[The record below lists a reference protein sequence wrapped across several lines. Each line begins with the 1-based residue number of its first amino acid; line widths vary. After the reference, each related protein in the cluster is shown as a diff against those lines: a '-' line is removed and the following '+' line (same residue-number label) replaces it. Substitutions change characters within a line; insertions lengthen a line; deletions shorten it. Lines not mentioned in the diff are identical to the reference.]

1 MHLQPN
7 NLHHSDNSHCTV
19 VVADDHELIREGIV
33 AVVSRQT
40 GFSVA
45 GCASDAGAAFALVA
59 RHRPDLLLIDV
70 YLGGYDGTHLVHDL
84 ASSYPETR
92 ILALCAY
99 EEETAAQRFLSSGA
113 TGFLVKSASA
123 GQLVEAI
130 QMVAQGQVYSRRRRR
145 AHATGLER
153 WRIVDNGR

>member
-1 MHLQPN
+1 MQFSSNEFNHTGSPW
-7 NLHHSDNSHCTV
+7 TV
-19 VVADDHELIREGIV
+19 VVADDHELLREGIV
-33 AVVSRQT
+33 AVVSRQA

-99 EEETAAQRFLSSGA
+99 EEETASQRFLSSGA

-130 QMVAQGQVYSRRRRR
+130 QALAQGQVYSSRRRPQ
-145 AHATGLER
+145 TPSLER